1 MQNRHF
7 ILQIFTWPIRKTFW
21 IKRVMWLVSTETWNL
36 GSSWKEQF
44 ISKVKINMSASN
56 LIPAYAVLHIKD
68 NKTPNMQ
75 MLLF

>member
-1 MQNRHF
+1 
-7 ILQIFTWPIRKTFW
+7 
-21 IKRVMWLVSTETWNL
+21 MWLVSTETWNL

-75 MLLF
+75 MLLFFKTLNSEIWKI